1 MNTSAMPLEL
11 ALPGLAT
18 VKRWARWLCYLL
30 CLSTLPAFAGN
41 FGVSP
46 IRVDLDRN
54 ARSGA
59 ITVSNDDAQPLR
71 VQIRLF
77 EWTQDSAG
85 KDQYR
90 ESEDLIYFPKLLVI
104 DKDAQ
109 KLVRVGLRA
118 PGGAQEKTYRLFV
131 EELPGPP
138 PPEASPGARVTIAVR
153 FGVPVFLKP
162 AKTEARGV
170 IEKID
175 LAKGALRVVVRNTGN
190 AHFVINTITA
200 VSGDALS
207 KEVAGWYLL
216 AGSAREHSILVPAEI
231 CRKLKRID
239 VIAKTDQL
247 ELKGGVDVAE
257 SMCGP

>member
-1 MNTSAMPLEL
+1 MNTGAMPLGL
-11 ALPGLAT
+11 ALPGLRTAT
-18 VKRWARWLCYLL
+18 RWTSCFCCWL
-30 CLSTLPAFAGN
+30 CLSTLPALAGN

-46 IRVDLDRN
+46 IRVELDRN

-77 EWTQDSAG
+77 EWTQDAAG

-90 ESEDLIYFPKLLVI
+90 ESEDLVYFPKLLVI

-109 KLVRVGLRA
+109 KLVRVGLRV

-138 PPEASPGARVTIAVR
+138 PPGAPPGGRVTIAVR

-162 AKTEARGV
+162 TKTEVRGE

-175 LAKGALRVVVRNTGN
+175 LDKGALRVVVRNTGN
-190 AHFVINTITA
+190 AHFVINTIAA
-200 VSGDALS
+200 VSGDAFS
-207 KEVAGWYLL
+207 KEVVGWYLL
-216 AGSAREHSILVPAEI
+216 AGTVREHSILVPPEI

-239 VIAKTDQL
+239 VTAKTDQL
-247 ELKGGVDVAE
+247 ELRGGVDVAE